1 LDEKFAPYIRSMI
14 SAAIERISFGRLTAR
29 QAAYAAL
36 ALVYLF
42 FCWLMMRITLQYVP
56 ISTDVAFLRI
66 KQDYIGM
73 THYQTAFFV
82 HVFTA
87 IAVLPAGLT
96 QFSRYIRK
104 HYRNVHRG
112 AGYVYVVAV
121 VLLAGP
127 SGFVIGIYAN
137 GGLSS
142 QIAFCLL
149 AALWVYFTI
158 KAVQTIRSK
167 KVGEHRRWM
176 IRSFALALS
185 AITLR
190 AWKYAIVAALEPR
203 PMDVYVVVAW
213 LGWVLNLV
221 VAEYIIYRRYGY
233 GA

>member
-1 LDEKFAPYIRSMI
+1 MLSSAIRHI
-14 SAAIERISFGRLTAR
+14 RPGKITVKQLC
-29 QAAYAAL
+29 L
-36 ALVYLF
+36 ATLAVVYLF
-42 FCWLMMRITLQYVP
+42 FCWLMVEITLHYVP
-56 ISTDVAFLRI
+56 VSTDVAFLRI

-73 THYQTAFFV
+73 AHYQVAFFV

-96 QFSRYIRK
+96 QFSKYIRK
-104 HYRNVHRG
+104 HFRNLHRG
-112 AGYVYVVAV
+112 AGYIYAVAV

-149 AALWVYFTI
+149 ATLWIYFTI

-167 KVGEHRRWM
+167 RVAEHRRWM

-190 AWKYAIVAALEPR
+190 AWKFAIVAAFEPR
-203 PMDVYVVVAW
+203 PMDVYIVVAW

-221 VAEYIIYRRYGY
+221 VAEVIIYKYYRK
-233 GA
+233 